1 MAIGPR
7 TRVLLI
13 AAALFAALGALVWF
27 LSYSYWSQP
36 VTPLRPPAQDAER
49 LPTPV
54 PTPSPAATPITSP
67 TTTPTP
73 GASPAPGA
81 SPQAQGSVGDPSSS
95 SAAAL
100 ASMRLLI
107 PVQGV
112 TANQLQDTFKDSRS
126 EGRVH
131 DAIDIS
137 APRDTPVLAA
147 TDGRI
152 VKLFSSEKG
161 GITLYQ
167 LASADEHYVLYYAH
181 LERYADGLAEGRLA
195 RRGETIGYVGDTG
208 NATPG
213 NTHLHFQIYRVEDPG
228 RSFWAGENLN
238 PYPLLRAR
246 AVAVETSR
254 LFLYDSSSA
263 DGVAGRAA
271 AGGFPGESVESRVR
285 ER

>member
-13 AAALFAALGALVWF
+13 AVALFAALGALVWF
-27 LSYSYWSQP
+27 LSYRYWSQP

-49 LPTPV
+49 LPTPS
-54 PTPSPAATPITSP
+54 PTNTTPATPTATPSPD
-67 TTTPTP
+67 
-73 GASPAPGA
+73 ASPAPGA
-81 SPQAQGSVGDPSSS
+81 SPQAQGSVGDPAATSV
-95 SAAAL
+95 AAL

-112 TANQLQDTFKDSRS
+112 AVNQLQDTFKDSRS

-131 DAIDIS
+131 DAIDII
-137 APRDTPVLAA
+137 APRNTPVLAA
-147 TDGRI
+147 TDGRV
-152 VKLFSSEKG
+152 VKLFSSAKG

-181 LERYADGLAEGRLA
+181 LERYADGLAEGHLA

-228 RSFWAGENLN
+228 RSFWTGENLN
-238 PYPLLRAR
+238 PYPLLRA
-246 AVAVETSR
+246 AQ
-254 LFLYDSSSA
+254 
-263 DGVAGRAA
+263 
-271 AGGFPGESVESRVR
+271 
-285 ER
+285 